1 MGRQPTFPT
10 LFDEVNILCLK
21 FLKQH
26 GYLNPDKPQQGVIT
40 WTSRNTGRK
49 SSINIRSKFTEG
61 NRLLIELDYQ
71 YQKQPRNYSVSIVYL
86 PSNLGV
92 GEIEYFICPK
102 TNTRCRKLHCIN
114 GWFYHRTAFS
124 GCYYDCQI
132 VCKKLRTYTVA
143 LNLNRDIGELYAKRF
158 QKYRKTHYRG
168 KKTKIVQQLDKQ
180 IALGEYG
187 GRMVETLLM
196 M

>member
-1 MGRQPTFPT
+1 MARQPTFPT
-10 LFDEVNILCLK
+10 LFDEVNILSLK

-26 GYLNPDKPQQGVIT
+26 GYLDREKPRRGEIT
-40 WTSRNTGRK
+40 WTSRNTERK
-49 SSINIRSKFTEG
+49 SSIGIQSILTKG
-61 NRLLIELDYQ
+61 NRLLIELDYS
-71 YQKQPRNYSVSIVYL
+71 YQKQPRNYCVSIEYL

-102 TNTRCRKLHCIN
+102 TKVRCRKLHCIN

-124 GCYYDCQI
+124 GCYYDSQT

-143 LNLNRDIGELYAKRF
+143 LNLNRDIGELYAKRY

-168 KKTKIVQQLDKQ
+168 KKTKIVQQLDGQ
-180 IALGEYG
+180 IELAKYG
-187 GRMVETLLM
+187 SRMFETLLM
-196 M
+196 I